1 MPTTCAG
8 YSTAAHRA
16 GKVLLH
22 IEAACL
28 AALTV
33 LLAGPAS
40 AGLARARWTARSP
53 RVALVLWQAV
63 GLGGGL
69 GVLSAGLTLAAADL
83 AGQWAAG
90 VAAVPGQWRRF
101 GPTGWL
107 GMGITLGVGVY
118 LVSATVTSTMRVLA
132 DRRSHR
138 RRLAVISTPLEPRG
152 AAGRETGAPVRLVDH
167 PHAVAYCLP
176 GFRPRVVLT
185 RGALDVL
192 DAAELEAVLAH
203 EQAHARGR
211 HDLVIQPFIA
221 WATTFPFLPPA
232 RRAVG
237 AVTLLVEML
246 ADDAAVRRCG
256 RAPLHSALRTLSEQ
270 HLAVGG
276 ADTDAWR
283 RQMRARMT
291 RIAAE
296 APQALPRPVSALV
309 YGAALALV
317 VAPPMVLLLS

>member
-1 MPTTCAG
+1 M
-8 YSTAAHRA
+8 
-16 GKVLLH
+16 LLH
-22 IEAACL
+22 IEAVCL
-28 AALTV
+28 AVLTV

-53 RVALVLWQAV
+53 RAALVLWQAV

-83 AGQWAAG
+83 AEEWVAG
-90 VAAVPGQWRRF
+90 VAAMPGQWRRF
-101 GPTGWL
+101 GPAGWF

-118 LVSATVTSTMRVLA
+118 LVSATATSTMRILA

-138 RRLAVISTPLEPRG
+138 HRLALISTPLEPRG
-152 AAGRETGAPVRLVDH
+152 PAGREIGTPVRLVDH

-221 WATTFPFLPPA
+221 WAKTFPFLPPG

-237 AVTLLVEML
+237 AVALLIEML

-256 RAPLHSALRTLSEQ
+256 RAPLHSALHKLRDQ
-270 HLAVGG
+270 HVAVGG

-283 RQMRARMT
+283 RQLRT
-291 RIAAE
+291 RITRISAE
-296 APQALPRPVSALV
+296 APGALPWLMSALV
-309 YGAALALV
+309 YGAAFVLV
-317 VAPPMVLLLS
+317 VAPPMVLLFS